1 MTETE
6 ANISHPALEL
16 LELGLDF
23 GLYSTN
29 VTEFIENWGK
39 RMAFFVQVAREMFY
53 FCTSDTFYFLTVK

>member
-1 MTETE
+1 MTKTE

-23 GLYSTN
+23 RLYSTN
-29 VTEFIENWGK
+29 VTEFMGNWEK
-39 RMAFFVQVAREMFY
+39 RVAFFAQIAREMFY